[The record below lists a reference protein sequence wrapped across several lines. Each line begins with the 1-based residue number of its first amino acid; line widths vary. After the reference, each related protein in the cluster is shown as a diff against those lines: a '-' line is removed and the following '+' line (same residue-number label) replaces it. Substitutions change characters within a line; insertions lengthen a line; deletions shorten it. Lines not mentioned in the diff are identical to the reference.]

1 MEIIVLV
8 GIPGSGKST
17 FVQKFFPNYRR
28 INLDT
33 LHSRKR
39 EDEEIAKSL
48 IDGQGIIIDNTNS
61 TKKSRAKYINAAK
74 ASGIPIRAI
83 YLKCPVDVA
92 LKRNASREGRGK
104 VPVSALRFYN
114 KLLQP
119 PSVEEGFDRV
129 EEIDASI

>member
-8 GIPGSGKST
+8 GIPGSGKTT
-17 FVQKFFPNYRR
+17 FASNSFHNHRR

-33 LHSRKR
+33 LHTRKR
-39 EDEEIAKSL
+39 EDEEIAHSL
-48 IDGQGIIIDNTNS
+48 ADGRDIIIDNTNS

-74 ASGIPIRAI
+74 LAGVPIRAI
-83 YLKCPVDVA
+83 YLKCPIEIA
-92 LKRNASREGRGK
+92 LRRNASREGKGR

-114 KLLQP
+114 KVLQP

-129 EEIDASI
+129 DEVDTSV